1 MSTINTILIKR
12 RLASSNL
19 NSVPSLSGGE
29 LAFSEKNNTFYYGS
43 ETGTLEVGGSGAF
56 LTRNTAQTASGDKTF
71 TGSTTLSST
80 TFSSNSLIDVG
91 SNKITN
97 LAEPSTST
105 DATTRNYVDNAIS
118 NLASNGGTAV
128 TSLSTEVY
136 NTFIKLTDDRAVNLT
151 GGLTVNTVNATG
163 NASVG
168 GNLTVTGD
176 LSVLGAT
183 TTLETTTTL
192 TSAFAVTNAG
202 SGPALVVTQTGSND
216 IATFYDD
223 ANTALIIKD
232 GGLVGINK
240 NNPTEALDVS
250 GNIYATGSATFHT
263 GLTVHNPTS
272 LDSGSITTNGS
283 GSLTASEL
291 NATTLNIAGITSL
304 DSGDITTDGTG
315 TLNIVTLNA
324 SDDINASGDLTIS
337 GRLTSDG
344 GNITTDGAGNINVS
358 TLNANANIWGG
369 ALTIVG
375 ATTLDDGNITTSGA
389 GNLSLAGSISVA
401 GGVLATDISGNL
413 TTSGNI
419 TGNGTTTITNFV
431 IDGGSF

>member
-12 RLASSNL
+12 RLASSPL
-19 NSVPSLSGGE
+19 NSVPSLTGGE
-29 LAFSEKNNTFYYGS
+29 LAFSEKNNTLYYGS
-43 ETGTLEVGGSGAF
+43 EAGTLEIGGSGAY
-56 LTRNTAQTASGDKTF
+56 LTRNTAQTASGNKTF

-80 TFSSNSLIDVG
+80 TFSSNSLIDAG
-91 SNKITN
+91 NNKITN
-97 LAEPSTST
+97 LAEPSATT

-223 ANTALIIKD
+223 ASTALIIKD
-232 GGLVGINK
+232 GGNVGVGTATPNAKLTVAGSLSASGAINGASTLDIAGATTLASTLNVTGASTLNSTLAVANAATFASTVSSAGALTVNGTSTLNGAVTV
-240 NNPTEALDVS
+240 NNTLNTTGATTLGSTLNVTGAATFASTLSAS
-250 GNIYATGSATFHT
+250 GNADIDGTLTVD
-263 GLTVHNPTS
+263 GLTTINNNLVVTGTTS
-272 LDSGSITTNGS
+272 IDAGKITTNGS
-283 GSLTASEL
+283 GRITGTAGVSEL
-291 NATTLNIAGITSL
+291 
-304 DSGDITTDGTG
+304 
-315 TLNIVTLNA
+315 
-324 SDDINASGDLTIS
+324 INFI
-337 GRLTSDG
+337 
-344 GNITTDGAGNINVS
+344 
-358 TLNANANIWGG
+358 
-369 ALTIVG
+369 
-375 ATTLDDGNITTSGA
+375 
-389 GNLSLAGSISVA
+389 
-401 GGVLATDISGNL
+401 
-413 TTSGNI
+413 
-419 TGNGTTTITNFV
+419 